1 MAQIIASTYEIC
13 SGDRLRRRRNRLSGP
28 ASAPREMGGFKGG
41 PAYAGGQARG
51 AAPGSRRHEKSVP
64 YIYPAGFMIFVEED
78 GVVYTV
84 MDYVEGESLDKPP
97 ETWGAICPSP
107 GGGVGLPAAGGPVL
121 SSQPAAPWNPP
132 RGHQA
137 GQCYAH
143 PGERYPAH

>member
-1 MAQIIASTYEIC
+1 MAQIIASTYEIVQEIG
-13 SGDRLRRRRNRLSGP
+13 SGGGGIVYLGRHLRLGKWVVLKADRRTLAARPEVLRREVDAMKNLS
-28 ASAPREMGGFKGG
+28 
-41 PAYAGGQARG
+41 
-51 AAPGSRRHEKSVP
+51 HT
-64 YIYPAGFMIFVEED
+64 YIPQVYDFVEED

-84 MDYVEGESLDKPP
+84 MGESGQTP

-107 GGGVGLPAAGGPVL
+107 GGGVGLPAARGPVL